1 MQKGE
6 NNRGSPEEGNTNHL
20 KLILS
25 GKGLTSLPPE
35 IAQLHNLTQLDIS
48 NNQLTSLPPEI
59 AQLHNLTQLDISN
72 NQLTS
77 LPPEIAQLHNL
88 TQLDVFN
95 NLLTSLPSEIAQ
107 LHNLTQL
114 DVSSN
119 LLTSLPVAITLL
131 EALKRLD
138 LSFNRLK
145 SLPIEITQ
153 MQKLVGIV
161 ISYNQLTSL
170 PTEITQLYN
179 LAQLDVS
186 GNRLTSLPPEIARL
200 QNLTQLDVSSNLLTS
215 LPSEIAQLHNLTQL
229 DVSSNLLTSL
239 PSEIAQLQ
247 NLTQLDVSSN
257 LLTSLPSEI
266 AQLHNLT
273 QLDVSYEQLAVLP
286 QKITQLEELKRL
298 DLSHNHLRSL
308 PSEIARLLNLTEL
321 NVSNNRLRSLPPEI
335 AQLRNLTQLDV
346 SNNRLTSLP
355 IEITQLHNL
364 TQLEAY
370 RNQLTSLPSEI
381 AQLHNLTQLD
391 VSYNQLT
398 VLPPEVVRLQRLKR
412 LAASSNQLTSL
423 PPEIIQLHNLTQL
436 DVSYNQLALLF
447 PEVTTLHNLIKLDVS
462 NNQLASLPP
471 EIAQLHNLTQLD
483 VSSNQLTSLPPEITQ
498 LHNLTQ
504 LDVSSNQL
512 TSLPPEI
519 TQLHNLT
526 QLDASN
532 NQLAS
537 LPLGITQLHNLI
549 ELDVSNN
556 QLASLPSRIAQLHD
570 LKRLDVSNNLLAL
583 LPSKI
588 AQLNNLKRL
597 DVSNNHLISLPQEI
611 TALDLEIKWR
621 VNSFFDQIILGN
633 NPFEV
638 PPIEII
644 KEGKE
649 AIINYFRSLEGG
661 KSAINELKI
670 VLVGD
675 GGSGKT
681 SLMKRFFRE
690 PFNILEPQ
698 THGIDIRL
706 GRITDGSN
714 TVKLRFWDFGGQ
726 QIMHATHQFF
736 LSKRS
741 MYILVLDSRKDEQA
755 EYWLKLIES
764 FGGDSPILIAINKID
779 QNPSSD
785 VNRRFLQGKY
795 KGIRGFY
802 RVSCQT
808 DEGIED
814 FLNALRKEIL
824 EIEHLKIY
832 WPENWFHVKEQLDN
846 SDKNYMDYDSYV
858 DLCTTEGIIS
868 KSAQD
873 TLVEFLNDL
882 GIVIHFKEMS
892 LVDTY
897 VLEPKWITEGVY
909 KVINSEIVARKK
921 GLLQL
926 QQLDLILKPKNETD
940 YLYPRRQYHYI
951 VNLMKKFELC
961 YDIDSNAILVPDLL
975 EIQEPMFD
983 FDYQNSLRFFVE
995 YDFLPKSVMPRFI
1008 VKMHTNI
1015 KGELKWRTG
1024 VFLES
1029 KLFNSIAV
1037 VKADNDARK
1046 IYIFVNGKHKRDY
1059 LAVILSCID
1068 NINQSFEKLKAI
1080 EKVPM
1085 PDNPEISV
1093 SYKHLLILEQKGKQ
1107 KYMPDGSDKEYNVRD
1122 LLGTIRESDSTDEE
1136 MLGLLRRL
1144 ASESGSANEEMLELL
1159 RRLASESDTEESL
1172 LEQINDIITAKPN
1185 VMGFGIDLNR
1195 VFNILIAKRKH

>member
-25 GKGLTSLPPE
+25 GKG
-35 IAQLHNLTQLDIS
+35 
-48 NNQLTSLPPEI
+48 
-59 AQLHNLTQLDISN
+59 
-72 NQLTS
+72 LTS

-215 LPSEIAQLHNLTQL
+215 LPSEIARLHNLTQL

-471 EIAQLHNLTQLD
+471 EIA
-483 VSSNQLTSLPPEITQ
+483 Q